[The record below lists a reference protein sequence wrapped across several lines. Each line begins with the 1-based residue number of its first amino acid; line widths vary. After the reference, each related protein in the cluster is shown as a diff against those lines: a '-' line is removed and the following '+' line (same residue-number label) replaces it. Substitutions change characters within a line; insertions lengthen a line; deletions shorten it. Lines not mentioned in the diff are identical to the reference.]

1 MFETLTSVKISFKNK
16 LLDVVFKTCITC
28 KNAFTEVYFLY
39 HCHILASIERQP
51 ATVVIFFVSKF
62 AQRASSEGRWDR
74 RWALCFGPAFQKFPK
89 ISC

>member
-1 MFETLTSVKISFKNK
+1 
-16 LLDVVFKTCITC
+16 
-28 KNAFTEVYFLY
+28 
-39 HCHILASIERQP
+39 LASIERQP